1 MSFYNVCPKCGA
13 HLDPAEKCE
22 CESAEQKQEKVFEQY
37 TVSPA
42 TGQVMFYWAGKSGMT
57 R

>member
-13 HLDPAEKCE
+13 HLDPAERCE
-22 CESAEQKQEKVFEQY
+22 CENAEQEQEKIFEQY